1 MNTLQFLKNGSGI
14 HIKKKNRGKFTDYC
28 GGKVTSECIAKGKK
42 SPNAAI
48 RKRATFAANARKW
61 KHKKGGKAFVNG
73 VSILDSNPDAYKYV
87 KKKYK
92 MAQEGTKLTFGQKV
106 GNFLNSDLGQ
116 FAVNASGQFVNG
128 IWQNKQQN
136 KIKNELNQWK
146 KSYINSITPE
156 DYSQQVAAEEQQ
168 LMQENPDYNSSPIV
182 QAYKNNILANNSLAA
197 AKQKAEQEAN
207 QVIANY
213 QLNNNQSS
221 FNWGNLLS
229 QGLGLAG
236 QYLSNKKQAT

>member
-1 MNTLQFLKNGSGI
+1 MLIELKKGNKI
-14 HIKKKNRGKFTDYC
+14 YIKPKNRGKFTKYC
-28 GGKVTSECIAKGKK
+28 HGKVTDECIRRAKASGN
-42 SPNAAI
+42 PTLI
-48 RKRATFAANARKW
+48 KRATFAQNARRW
-61 KHKKGGKAFVNG
+61 KHKEGGKAFVNG

-116 FAVNASGQFVNG
+116 FAANAAGQFVNG

-221 FNWGNLLS
+221 WGNFLS